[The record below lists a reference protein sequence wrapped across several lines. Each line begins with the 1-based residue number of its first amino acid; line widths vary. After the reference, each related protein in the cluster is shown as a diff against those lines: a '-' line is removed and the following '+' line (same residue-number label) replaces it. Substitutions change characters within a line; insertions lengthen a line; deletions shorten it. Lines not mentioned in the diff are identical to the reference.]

1 MRALWTLLI
10 LLAAVGCV
18 RHPLD
23 DSEESPATQELA
35 LEMATEVL
43 DLVGDRVMDDS
54 PFVGDRWTATAGCAT
69 APFGPSQGD
78 VGLVLIRT
86 YTEESMAMDR
96 DPSRLLDDYETFWQ
110 DRGESVSRSSQ
121 NMDPGVV
128 ARVEGIGYE
137 LVSLPPNME
146 LRAYIGCY

>member
-1 MRALWTLLI
+1 MWTLLI

-54 PFVGDRWTATAGCAT
+54 PYVADRWTADDGCAT
-69 APFGPSQGD
+69 APSGPSQGD
-78 VGLVLIRT
+78 VGVVLIRT
-86 YTEESMAMDR
+86 YTEESMAMER
-96 DPSRLLDDYETFWQ
+96 DPERLLDDYETFWL
-110 DRGESVSRSSQ
+110 DRGESVSRSSP

-128 ARVEGIGYE
+128 TRVEGIGYE

-146 LRAYIGCY
+146 LRAYIPCY